1 MWQELNS
8 LWQSVR
14 DPAYAHLL
22 LESLPLFG
30 VGIGLVFLAISMVTG
45 ETKSR
50 LLALTL
56 ICVSCA
62 SVWPYTD
69 MLTRAIPR
77 VIATKEATY
86 APLIREQAARRAD
99 FNWVYYL
106 MTVVSA
112 LAILSGRSA
121 KGKFLLFVTMIGA
134 VGVFWLSLWLHKK
147 ECEVYHR
154 NIVRY
159 EPPKR

>member
-1 MWQELNS
+1 MWRELTS

-30 VGIGLVFLAISMVTG
+30 VGAGLIFLVASMLTG

-50 LLALTL
+50 LFALML
-56 ICVSCA
+56 ICASCA
-62 SVWPYTD
+62 SVWPYSD
-69 MLTRAIPR
+69 MLARATPR
-77 VIATKEATY
+77 IIATKDATY
-86 APLIREQAARRAD
+86 APLIREQAARRAG
-99 FNWVYYL
+99 FNWVFYS
-106 MTVVSA
+106 MTIVSG
-112 LAILSGRSA
+112 LAILTARSS
-121 KGKFLLFVTMIGA
+121 KGKFLLFLTVAGGLA
-134 VGVFWLSLWLHKK
+134 VFWLSLWLHKK

-159 EPPKR
+159 EPPMR